1 MDKRDIVLEE
11 KQTGWLKRISEIH
24 PAYLDLQYPLIFTYG
39 EDGFRLGI
47 KKTTTGT
54 ATHKRQTIS
63 MRQWFA
69 YRMHV
74 IQFYILND
82 CFSNI
87 WLTLL
92 LL

>member
-47 KKTTTGT
+47 KK
-54 ATHKRQTIS
+54 KQPLVRQRTRD
-63 MRQWFA
+63 RQ
-69 YRMHV
+69 
-74 IQFYILND
+74 
-82 CFSNI
+82 
-87 WLTLL
+87 
-92 LL
+92 